1 MQGVEYTDGGE
12 TADGLA
18 ACMLVCA
25 GVRWCVL
32 GYGAPVPREPAR
44 ERVAAAHRLE
54 VGPAAAAVGA
64 HHDHVRHAVE
74 EVEEAE
80 RHHLAGLGPGSGL
93 GLGLRK
99 ARLAT
104 CYAPGG
110 VRCPA
115 HLLAR
120 CMARCMVRCAVRCT
134 VQHTVQCVTS
144 WLQRVPTSQV
154 SQEAAMM

>member
-1 MQGVEYTDGGE
+1 MALPPVCWC
-12 TADGLA
+12 A
-18 ACMLVCA
+18 LVCA
-25 GVRWCVL
+25 GVL

-93 GLGLRK
+93 GPGLRK
-99 ARLAT
+99 ARLAA

-110 VRCPA
+110 VRCPS

-120 CMARCMVRCAVRCT
+120 CMARCAVRCA